1 MTTEQIQKL
10 SELTQI
16 AVENNDVD
24 SLVKIRKI
32 IEQDEQQA
40 EFKTITGS
48 EWFESL
54 LPSELFPLVF
64 GSN

>member
-1 MTTEQIQKL
+1 MTSEQRQQL

-16 AVENNDVD
+16 AVENNDID
-24 SLVKIRKI
+24 SLIKIRKI
-32 IEQDEQQA
+32 IEQDEQQS
-40 EFKTITGS
+40 ELTTITGS

-64 GSN
+64 GAN

>member
-40 EFKTITGS
+40 EFTTITGS